1 MSTVPAKLF
10 KNKTPT
16 EASDIATARVKA
28 AKKSSAKKIDEAEA
42 AVEAAKQGS
51 KGQSFAQ
58 LGTAV
63 AIDGG
68 MEALFVQSKTAAKYE
83 TAGSAIVAVVSGG
96 AALAFDGYGSSIAL
110 GVCQATASRTARK
123 LIRMGMSAA

>member
-1 MSTVPAKLF
+1 MSVPAKLF

-16 EASDIATARVKA
+16 EASDIATAKVKA
-28 AKKSSAKKIDEAEA
+28 AKKSAAKKVDEAEA
-42 AVEAAKQGS
+42 AVEAATQGS
-51 KGQSFAQ
+51 KGQSLAQ

-68 MEALFVQSKTAAKYE
+68 MEAIFVQSKTAAKYE
-83 TAGSAIVAVVSGG
+83 TAVSGATAVISG
-96 AALAFDGYGSSIAL
+96 GIALVLDGYGSSIAL

-123 LIRMGMSAA
+123 LIRMGMDAA